1 MLKWPLKQ
9 KAWVAQTM
17 EYISMCAVLLLR
29 ETTELRTLSIPLC
42 STVFYLIIMLQS
54 PLQSL
59 HNITDISLDRDIVN
73 PGSEVSV
80 EVFVVV

>member
-1 MLKWPLKQ
+1 
-9 KAWVAQTM
+9 M
-17 EYISMCAVLLLR
+17 EYISMCVVLLLR
-29 ETTELRTLSIPLC
+29 DTTELRTLSIPLC

-73 PGSEVSV
+73 PGSEVAV